1 MTVSPEILAAQAAYK
16 ARPFMARNNSGTF
29 SGSFRFDTFEGAR
42 KYLADQLARQG
53 VSKSGAWAREGLY
66 VHECFVEMPDGSKLF
81 MDDLGLIEIPQGP
94 GSPHAII
101 VENA

>member
-1 MTVSPEILAAQAAYK
+1 MTVSPEILAAQAAYA
-16 ARPFMARNNSGTF
+16 ARPFMARNHSGRF
-29 SGSFRFDTFEGAR
+29 SGSFRFDTFEEAR
-42 KYLADQLARQG
+42 QYLAEQLGRHG
-53 VSKSGAWAREGLY
+53 ISKSGAWDIKAMY
-66 VHECFVEMPDGSKLF
+66 AHDCFVEMPDGSKLF